1 LAKYLWFLL
10 PVIPAAASFR
20 YLGADASVF
29 LFWWLGLTVLG
40 LAFLPLSARLFKGIP
55 DSGWTFAKPLA
66 LASVSLTMWIM
77 SSIRILPFRQWS
89 LVLLVVVAAGLL
101 YVPKKGY
108 ALALTAFSTQ
118 QRIRSIAVQE
128 TVFGAGLLL
137 WTYVRGLR
145 PAIDGLE
152 KFMDYGFMTSMMRT
166 DWLPAK
172 DMWLSGS
179 TINYYY
185 YGQYVYTLVTKLT
198 GTSPAIAYNLALAS
212 TFAFTLALSFA
223 LIYTALTKARE
234 RNPSISPAAPS
245 IGAVIGSL
253 LVTIGGNSHAFFYV
267 DEYPGNA
274 ILAWLGKLG
283 VLVGNIKGFWFA
295 NSTRFIGYNPE
306 TNAAGELLHDKTIH
320 EFPYYSFLV
329 ADLHAH
335 VIDLM
340 FVFLFLGLLVMLAS
354 HTKARDA
361 ARLFSSV
368 QQQAPADQTDKGW
381 FKRESKASV
390 ALLRNT
396 FGNPLYLIPA
406 FLLGIFMMT
415 NFWDFAIYFVVAS
428 MALLFINVRGY
439 GATLTMES
447 VPVFL
452 LQGLL
457 LIVPFIFV
465 SNPILAI
472 LCFAVVL
479 VVNTALTVLVGDALT
494 VTGAQMSGLFLI
506 AHIVAL
512 PFNLSFEPI
521 SKSIQLALNHTA
533 LFQLIMLWGAH
544 FLLGLVFVLYCIWSR
559 RKSKT
564 TVSGAEESDALYAR
578 TRFARFLSSFDPTD
592 LFVCGLFVC
601 AVGLVLAPEIIYVV
615 DIYSGDYKRA
625 NTMFKFTYQAFVL
638 FSLVIGYGIARI
650 PGMRSE
656 SRKENRWAG
665 VAVAMVILLI
675 VPLAYPLK
683 ATGQWLGS
691 FDLKNYKG
699 LDGLAPFGTKDSG
712 QVEGYNAKELAPD
725 LAAVNWFNA
734 TVKGQPTI
742 LEAYGDSYTDYCRIS
757 AYTGLP
763 TVIGWQTHEWLW
775 RTSKTTPNGYA
786 GVVVPR
792 QTDVR
797 AIYEFTDPTAAKDLV
812 RKYDISYIV
821 VGDLERAKFDKIY
834 EAALQKLGPKV
845 FESGTLYVIQIDESW
860 MESSSIPIPTSA
872 PTLSPVPTQTPAP
885 TATPA
890 A

>member
-1 LAKYLWFLL
+1 MTRFLWFLL
-10 PVIPAAASFR
+10 PVIPAAASFH
-20 YLGADASVF
+20 YLGADAPVF
-29 LFWWLGLTVLG
+29 LFWWLGLTLLG
-40 LAFLPLSARLFKGIP
+40 LVFLPLSARLFKGIP

-66 LASVSLTMWIM
+66 LAAVSLTMWIA

-101 YVPKKGY
+101 YIPKKGY
-108 ALALTAFSTQ
+108 ALTLTAFSTPE
-118 QRIRSIAVQE
+118 RVRAIAVQE
-128 TVFGAGLLL
+128 AVFGAGLLL

-198 GTSPAIAYNLALAS
+198 GTAPAIAYNLALAS
-212 TFAFTLALSFA
+212 TFAFTLALSYA
-223 LIYTALTKARE
+223 LVYTALTKARE
-234 RNPSISPAAPS
+234 RNPQISASAPS

-253 LVTIGGNSHAFFYV
+253 LVTVGGNSHAFFYV

-306 TNAAGELLHDKTIH
+306 TNAAGDLLHDKTIH

-340 FVFLFLGLLVMLAS
+340 FVLLFLGLLVMLAS

-361 ARLFSSV
+361 ARLFSTV
-368 QQQAPADQTDKGW
+368 QLSAPAGQTDKGW

-390 ALLRNT
+390 AFLRDT
-396 FGNPLYLIPA
+396 FTNPLYLIPA

-428 MALLFINVRGY
+428 MALLFINIRGY
-439 GATLTMES
+439 GATMTMES

-479 VVNTALTVLVGDALT
+479 VINTALTVLVGDALT

-521 SKSIQLALNHTA
+521 SKSIQLALNHTP
-533 LFQLIMLWGAH
+533 LFQLGMLWGAH
-544 FLLGLVFVLYCIWSR
+544 FLLGLVFVLYCISSR
-559 RKSKT
+559 KKSKSSE
-564 TVSGAEESDALYAR
+564 VPAPDSDAQFAR
-578 TRFARFLSSFDPTD
+578 TRFARFLSGFDATD

-650 PGMRSE
+650 PGVRSGA
-656 SRKENRWAG
+656 RRTNLWAG
-665 VAVAMVILLI
+665 VSVTMVLLLI
-675 VPLAYPLK
+675 VPFAYPLK

-712 QVEGYNAKELAPD
+712 QIEGYDAKELAPD
-725 LAAVNWFNA
+725 LAAVRWFNE

-763 TVIGWQTHEWLW
+763 TLMGWQTHEWLW

-797 AIYEFTDPTAAKDLV
+797 SIYEFSDPAAAKELV
-812 RKYDISYIV
+812 RKYAIEYIV

-834 EAALQKLGPKV
+834 EAALQTLGPKV
-845 FESGTLYVIQIDESW
+845 FESGSLYVIHVDAGW
-860 MESSSIPIPTSA
+860 MDNSTIPAPTRTATPMPTPTS
-872 PTLSPVPTQTPAP
+872 TPVPTT
-885 TATPA
+885 TLGT
-890 A
+890 